1 MRCMTRDEFDTTK
14 WYKGIKV
21 RERGKKESYFVDAVI
36 FSEYTISF
44 WEEGKYRV
52 LPCEYLEIVEK

>member
-1 MRCMTRDEFDTTK
+1 MTKDEFYTTR

-21 RERGKKESYFVDAVI
+21 RERGKKESYFVDAVN
-36 FSEYTISF
+36 FAEGTISF

-52 LPCEYLEIVEK
+52 LPCEYLEIVER

>member
-1 MRCMTRDEFDTTK
+1 MTKEEFDTTK

-21 RERGKKESYFVDAVI
+21 RGRGKKESYFVDAVI
-36 FSEYTISF
+36 FDEGVISF

-52 LPCEYLEIVEK
+52 LPCEYLEIVKQ

>member
-1 MRCMTRDEFDTTK
+1 MTKDEFYATM

-21 RERGKKESYFVDAVI
+21 LERGKKESYFVDAVN
-36 FSEYTISF
+36 FEEGTISF

-52 LPCEYLEIVEK
+52 QLYNYLKIVDE